1 MRAAVL
7 RNGELVVDDVP
18 EPPLGAGQLRVR
30 PVAVGICG
38 SDLSAWQHTE
48 DFLRAHA
55 DTGMAGEMFDPGRDL
70 VFGHEFTA
78 EVLEVGEGVPDY
90 RAGQNLV
97 VLPAV
102 VDAHGAPH
110 TIGYC
115 TDYPGGLAE
124 RVVVQ
129 AYGHLVIPD
138 SVSPVHAA
146 VTEPMA
152 TGVNAVLRAGT
163 TDREGAIVTGCGP
176 VGLGSIVEL
185 AHRGVYPI
193 VASDPSERRRRMAL
207 ACGATSV
214 VDPTKADPVEEWQAQ
229 ARPDSLLHVFEAA
242 GARGLLDRLM
252 AAVPRFTRI
261 LIVGAGMLPDPI
273 RPVVGI
279 LKNVSLEFVGGPG
292 RGEIGY
298 PAFEAMF
305 EHITSGRFDPATIVT
320 GYAGLDSV
328 GAVFEALRPPDAHR
342 IDHVKVLVRH
352 DITEPGIVASD

>member
-7 RNGELVVDDVP
+7 RNGKLVVDEVA
-18 EPPLGAGQLRVR
+18 EPPLGPGQLKVR
-30 PVAVGICG
+30 PIAVGICG
-38 SDLSAWQHTE
+38 SDLSAWQHTSE
-48 DFLRAHA
+48 FLRAHA
-55 DTGMAGEMFDPGRDL
+55 DTGMTGEMFDPDQDL
-70 VFGHEFTA
+70 VLGHEFTA
-78 EVLEVGEGVPDY
+78 EVLETGDGVRDY
-90 RAGQNLV
+90 QPGQKLV

-102 VDAHGAPH
+102 VDPHGEPH
-110 TIGYC
+110 TLGYC

-124 RVVVQ
+124 HVVVQ
-129 AYGHLVIPD
+129 AYGHLTIPE

-163 TDREGAIVTGCGP
+163 TSDDGAIVTGCGP

-185 AHRGVYPI
+185 VHRGVRPI
-193 VASDPSERRRRMAL
+193 VASDPSERRRRMAA
-207 ACGATSV
+207 ACGATAV
-214 VDPTKADPVEEWQAQ
+214 VDPTDEDPVEVWRAH
-229 ARPDSLLHVFEAA
+229 ARSGALLHVFEAS

-252 AAVPRFTRI
+252 AAAPRFTRI
-261 LIVGAGMLPDPI
+261 LIVGAGMVPDPI

-292 RGEIGY
+292 LGETGY
-298 PAFEAMF
+298 QAFDMMF
-305 EHITSGRFDPATIVT
+305 DHIVAGRFDPASIVT

-328 GAVFEALRPPDAHR
+328 GAVFEALRPQDSHR

-352 DITEPGIVASD
+352 DITEPGILVA